1 MFNGRSVRGLPAHR
15 VAARGLGRTFQGIRL
30 FKQMAV
36 FENVM
41 VGIYS
46 KHRTMTWQALLHTPG
61 ERAEEQ
67 RTLQEARRW
76 LQFVGLEGESGR
88 LATELSY
95 ADQRRVEL
103 ARALAA
109 HPRLVLL
116 DEPAAGM
123 NPTEKQEL
131 VGIIRKIRDLGITVV
146 LIDHDMSL
154 VMGVSDR
161 IAVLDQGRVIALGK
175 PAEIQENPRVIE
187 AYLGRDEEEEQL
199 LEAGEA

>member
-1 MFNGRSVRGLPAHR
+1 
-15 VAARGLGRTFQGIRL
+15 
-30 FKQMAV
+30 
-36 FENVM
+36 M
-41 VGIYS
+41 VGLYS
-46 KHRTMTWQALLHTPG
+46 RHRTMTWQALLHTPG

-67 RTLQEARRW
+67 RSLQEARRW
-76 LQFVGLEGESGR
+76 LTFLSLEDESGK

-95 ADQRRVEL
+95 ADQRRVEI
-103 ARALAA
+103 ARALAS

-131 VGIIRKIRDLGITVV
+131 VGVIRKIRDLGITVV

-161 IAVLDQGRVIALGK
+161 ITVLDQGRVIALGK
-175 PAEIQENPRVIE
+175 PLEIQENQQVIE
-187 AYLGRDEEEEQL
+187 AYLGREDEEEEL
-199 LEAGEA
+199 LEAGTS